1 MKIGTRLSLYLVTT
15 LIVVMTA
22 HALFNLRESEKSILK
37 EIRAAAERQARI
49 TADGALRAITGG
61 HPGPLMM
68 QLMHLGGLL
77 SRLQGVRE
85 ITVFGPEKEPLLSAG
100 REDRKDLREDEA
112 LRKLFQGGEPEGY
125 VEQGDGGRLYDFFY
139 PLRREDGRTV
149 GAVKVVMDMATIES
163 HKAQARLYNILTIAG
178 ITAFLAFMFYFFT
191 RRNLSQP
198 LEQLQRGVQR
208 FSQGDLEHRIRLE
221 ETDEIGHLAQTFN
234 QMAEEIQRTHR
245 GIMRERE
252 FTRSIIESISDG
264 IIVIDKDKRVTAWNR
279 ATARLCAISGEEEAG
294 RPLGEVFPQ
303 CMEGSFSAELEALLG
318 GKRASFTTTQTK
330 ELSPGGERLLL
341 NIDGYPLRDASGEIT
356 GVVLVIKDVTDR
368 VKLERQV
375 QRTEKMAAAGQLV
388 SGIAH
393 EVGTPL
399 NIISGRA
406 EWVMKR
412 LEPESPLREKLSVII
427 QQIDRIARLVRQC
440 LAFARQKQL
449 TMRPEGV
456 NRILE
461 SVAEL
466 LEPQIERQGL
476 TLRMELAGD
485 LPSVTADAD
494 QLQQL
499 FLNLCL
505 NAIQVMPREGELV
518 LSSALADGRGP
529 ASAGDAGAERYIRV
543 DVSDTGPG
551 IPEEHL
557 NKIFDPFFTTKDVG
571 EGTGLGLTV
580 SSRIAEAHRG
590 WIEVRSEV
598 GKGSVFS
605 VFLPAAE

>member
-22 HALFNLRESEKSILK
+22 HALFNLRESEKSLLK
-37 EIRAAAERQARI
+37 EIRASAERQARI
-49 TADGALRAITGG
+49 TADGALGAIARG
-61 HPGPLMM
+61 HPGSLMM

-85 ITVFGPEKEPLLSAG
+85 IAVLGPEKKPLFSAG
-100 REDRKDLREDEA
+100 TKDQPDPREDQA
-112 LRKLFQGGEPEGY
+112 LMRLFRGGEPEGY
-125 VEQGDGGRLYDFFY
+125 VKKGDRGRLYDFFY
-139 PLRREDGRTV
+139 PLRLEDGRTL

-163 HKAQARLYNILTIAG
+163 HKAQARLYNVLTIAG
-178 ITAFLAFMFYFFT
+178 ITAFLAFMFHFFT
-191 RRNLSQP
+191 KRNLSQP
-198 LEQLQRGVQR
+198 LEQLERGVQR

-234 QMAEEIQRTHR
+234 GMAEEIQRTNR
-245 GIMRERE
+245 GILRERE

-264 IIVIDKDKRVTAWNR
+264 IIVVDKDKRVTAWNR
-279 ATARLCAISGEEEAG
+279 ATARLCALPGEEEAG

-303 CMEGSFSAELEALLG
+303 CQEGSFSAELEGLLE
-318 GKRASFTTTQTK
+318 GKRVSFSATQTK
-330 ELSPGGERLLL
+330 EPEPGGERLRL
-341 NIDGYPLRDASGEIT
+341 NIDGYPLRNASGKIT
-356 GVVLVIKDVTDR
+356 GVVLVIKDVTER

-375 QRTEKMAAAGQLV
+375 QQAEKMAAVGQLV

-427 QQIDRIARLVRQC
+427 GQIDRIARLVRQC
-440 LAFARQKQL
+440 LAFARPKQL

-466 LEPQIERQGL
+466 LEPQVQRHGLALRIELSR
-476 TLRMELAGD
+476 D
-485 LPSVTADAD
+485 LPPVTADAD

-505 NAIQVMPREGELV
+505 NAIQVMSGAGELV
-518 LSSALADGRGP
+518 LTSALSDGRG
-529 ASAGDAGAERYIRV
+529 AGAAGKAAAERYIRV

-557 NKIFDPFFTTKDVG
+557 GKIFDPFFTTKDVG

-580 SSRIAEAHRG
+580 SSRIAEAHGG
-590 WIEVRSEV
+590 WIEVRSEL